1 MKAKFMKEGWMN
13 ETNCSRAFWILL
25 PA

>member
-1 MKAKFMKEGWMN
+1 MKAKFMKERWMN
-13 ETNCSRAFWILL
+13 ETNCSRTFWILF